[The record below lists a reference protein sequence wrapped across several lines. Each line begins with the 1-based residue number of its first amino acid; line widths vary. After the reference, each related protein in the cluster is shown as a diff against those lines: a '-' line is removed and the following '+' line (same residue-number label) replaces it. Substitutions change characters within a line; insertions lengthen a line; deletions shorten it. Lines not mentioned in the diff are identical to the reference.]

1 MTIHMAKEME
11 ALKRRILALSAV
23 VEERFVEALRA
34 LERRDVSLARKVLG
48 GDDDIDQLEVELEEE
63 CLKVL
68 ALHQPVA
75 VDLRYIV
82 AVLKMNSELERIGDL
97 AANVAEVAEYLTASG
112 DANLPEH
119 LYVMAE
125 KSKQMLHLSLDALV
139 NLDIDAAR
147 YVCKADEV
155 IDQLHRESFSVV
167 EAAIQA
173 DPAAT
178 PRQLRFLSVSRYLER
193 IADHAT
199 NIAEDIVYLIQGD
212 IIRHQDDDTL
222 A

>member
-1 MTIHMAKEME
+1 MAKELD

-23 VEERFVEALRA
+23 VEERFMEAVRA
-34 LERRDVSLARKVLG
+34 LERRDRALAAKVLG
-48 GDDDIDQLEVELEEE
+48 GDDDIDQLEVQLEEE

-82 AVLKMNSELERIGDL
+82 AVLKMNGELERIGDL
-97 AANVAEVAEYLTASG
+97 AVNIAEVATFLADSG
-112 DANLPEH
+112 ESRMPPH
-119 LYVMAE
+119 LHVMAE
-125 KSKQMLHLSLDALV
+125 KTKQMLHLSLDSLV
-139 NLDIDAAR
+139 NLDLEAAR

-155 IDQLHRESFSVV
+155 IDQLHRETFRLVENEVV
-167 EAAIQA
+167 AE
-173 DPAAT
+173 PAAA
-178 PRQLRFLSVSRYLER
+178 PRLLRLLSVSRYLER

-199 NIAEDIVYLIQGD
+199 NMAEDIVYLIQGD
-212 IIRHQDDDTL
+212 IIRHQDDSK